1 MDAEPQGSPAS
12 MAATLIIRYN
22 NSVNGD
28 SPPRR
33 TPQAHAALY
42 RTLAHRLLADIARGR
57 RRPGDR
63 LPTEDELMEAFGV
76 SRITVRQAFDLL
88 RQRGLVERVAGR
100 GSFVA
105 SPPGA
110 YVMTIGSVED
120 VLQAGSHSEVTVLE
134 WKPVRPDLP
143 VERRLRLSGSRAY
156 VLRSVRR
163 RDGAPLCYSETYTTL
178 DIGRRIDAG
187 ELHRHTVLETIET
200 KLGIPVGT
208 AVEEISAGVTD
219 RALAAHLEVPRGSP
233 IVIVEMTFEDVSG
246 HPIEYFRTSYRADRF
261 TRRNQLQRVR
271 DL

>member
-1 MDAEPQGSPAS
+1 
-12 MAATLIIRYN
+12 MAA
-22 NSVNGD
+22 
-28 SPPRR
+28 RR
-33 TPQAHAALY
+33 RAAESGRAAPLY
-42 RTLAHRLLADIARGR
+42 RTVARRLLADIARGR

-63 LPTEDELMEAFGV
+63 LPTEDELIERLGV

-88 RQRGLVERVAGR
+88 RQRGLVERIAGR

-105 SPPGA
+105 RPPGA
-110 YVMTIGSVED
+110 YVMTIASVED
-120 VLQAGSHSEVTVLE
+120 VLQAGGHSEVEVLE
-134 WKPVRPDLP
+134 WTAVRPGP
-143 VERRLRLSGSRAY
+143 AVERRLRLAGQRAY

-163 RDGAPLCYSETYTTL
+163 RGGQPLCYSETYTTAE
-178 DIGRRIDAG
+178 IGRRIDAG
-187 ELHRHTVLETIET
+187 ELRRQTVLETIET

-271 DL
+271 PPARAI